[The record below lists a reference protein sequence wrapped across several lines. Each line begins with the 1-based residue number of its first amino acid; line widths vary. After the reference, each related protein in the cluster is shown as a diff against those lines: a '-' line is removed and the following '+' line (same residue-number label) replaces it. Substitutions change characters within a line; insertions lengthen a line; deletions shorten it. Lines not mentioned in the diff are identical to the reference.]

1 MIPFRA
7 MMNRAIRT
15 WLNHWLRASE
25 KGDSET
31 MLAIFLP
38 ERRLARHNDANRLTP
53 EM

>member
-1 MIPFRA
+1 
-7 MMNRAIRT
+7 
-15 WLNHWLRASE
+15 
-25 KGDSET
+25 